1 MKVTHEDGFTLI
13 EYAED
18 KRPLK
23 VGVYVIDSFD
33 RDMQLNRIVRF
44 IEANANAPVHIAK
57 MEPPKF
63 YALVERLA
71 TMVCREILPTRNWGI
86 TKPEIRGAVLFVLYE
101 AIEAGKWP
109 VEFETNRTTFVQYEE
124 AGL

>member
-13 EYAED
+13 EYAEG

-23 VGVYVIDSFD
+23 VTAYVIDCFD
-33 RDMQLNRIVRF
+33 RDIQLSHIVKYV
-44 IEANANAPVHIAK
+44 EAAANAPVHVAK
-57 MEPPKF
+57 MEPTKF

-71 TMVCREILPTRNWGI
+71 TTVCREFSPTRNWGV
-86 TKPEIRGAVLFVLYE
+86 TKPEIRGAVLFVLYA
-101 AIEAGKWP
+101 AIKAGKWP
-109 VEFETNRTTFVQYEE
+109 VEYDMTDTTFVQYEE